1 MENKYILWHLL
12 NIYGAILGP
21 RKVEVYER
29 LQKAAEQVKKDYC
42 QLCKIEEKL
51 GPMPEL
57 SKEEEDLLKG
67 VFGLGDDDAE

>member
-12 NIYGAILGP
+12 NIYRAILAP
-21 RKVEVYER
+21 RKVGVYER
-29 LQKAAEQVKKDYC
+29 LQKAAEQVEKDYR

-57 SKEEEDLLKG
+57 SKEGENLFKC
-67 VFGLGDDDAE
+67 VFGLGGNGGE